1 MNELEI
7 NKEIKLG
14 VLNNLKIDRI
24 TEPGMYLEALDEE
37 VVLLPNCYVTDDMQI
52 DDVIEVFIYTDSEDR
67 LVATTQEPYA
77 MKDQFMFTKV
87 VDVLPFGAFVEWG
100 LQKDLFVPKNKQK
113 TPFQVGEAR
122 IIRVLNDDES
132 DRLIGVE
139 KITSF
144 LSNNSS
150 IFERNDIV
158 DLLIFAKTPMGYKAI
173 INDAFEGMLYN
184 NELFTKINVG
194 MRLDG
199 YIKAVRED
207 GKIDLSL
214 QLIGSEN
221 STKDNETKIMKLLKQ
236 NDGELSYNY
245 KTDAAVIKNTFGIS
259 KKAYKKT
266 LTSLINAN
274 QIKVDDTSIIIIE
287 PTK

>member
-14 VLNNLKIDRI
+14 VVNNLRINRI
-24 TEPGMYLEALDEE
+24 TQPGMYLEALDEE
-37 VVLLPNCYVTDDMQI
+37 VVLLPNCYITDDMQI
-52 DDVIEVFIYTDSEDR
+52 DDIIEVFVYTDSEDR
-67 LVATTQEPYA
+67 LVSTTQEPYA

-87 VDVLPFGAFVEWG
+87 VDVLPFGAFVQWG

-113 TPFQVGEAR
+113 TPFQTGESR
-122 IIRVLNDDES
+122 IIRVLKDDES

-144 LSNNSS
+144 LSNNSK

-173 INDAFEGMLYN
+173 INDSFEGMLYN
-184 NELFTKINVG
+184 NEIFTKINVG
-194 MRLDG
+194 MRMDG
-199 YIKAVRED
+199 YIKAIRED
-207 GKIDLSL
+207 GKIDISL
-214 QLIGSEN
+214 QQIASKE
-221 STKDNETKIMKLLKQ
+221 STNDNASKIVKLLNQ

-245 KTDAAVIKNTFGIS
+245 KTDADIIKSVFGIS

-266 LTSLINAN
+266 LTMLIEDKTITLDDNG
-274 QIKVDDTSIIIIE
+274 IKLI
-287 PTK
+287 